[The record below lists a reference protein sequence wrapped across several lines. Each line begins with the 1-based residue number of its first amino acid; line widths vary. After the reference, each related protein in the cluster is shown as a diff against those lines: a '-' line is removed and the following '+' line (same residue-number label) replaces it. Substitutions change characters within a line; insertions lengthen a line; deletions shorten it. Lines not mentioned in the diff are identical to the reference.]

1 MCLNIVKENY
11 KRERVSLI
19 RSQNDCRISG
29 SKEIGSK
36 VGTQMGKKRKRRRRA
51 YTSKKRK

>member
-11 KRERVSLI
+11 KRDRVSLI